1 MAQYPRIIVG
11 HRVVEFLEEV
21 RSVQSDDPLSRLNR
35 SLAERCLELLLLDVD
50 GHWIVH
56 YLGSAFR
63 FGATYENHQH
73 YFKRA
78 LDFVVAEMEKH
89 RKAKN
94 SKLAFRYSQLLAYFE
109 AYPAG

>member
-1 MAQYPRIIVG
+1 MG
-11 HRVVEFLEEV
+11 HRIVEFLKEV
-21 RSVQSDDPLSRLNR
+21 LSVQSDDPLSQLNR
-35 SLAERCLELLLLDVD
+35 NLATRCLELLLLDVD

-56 YLGSAFR
+56 YLGSAFH
-63 FGATYENHQH
+63 FGATHENHQY
-73 YFKRA
+73 YFRRA
-78 LDFVVAEMEKH
+78 LEFVAAELEKH